1 MKEGRDMS
9 TTHIEAEK
17 SDIASKVLM
26 PGDPLRAK
34 YIADHFLEEVKTV
47 NNVRNMTAYTGL
59 YKGERITIFPSG
71 MGIPSVG
78 IYAYELFHFYDV
90 EEIIRIGTC
99 GSANKDMNVLDV
111 VLASESYSLS
121 TFPKAFDND
130 VIDHIES
137 SKELN
142 EKIITSAKENNLNL
156 KIGPIITSDIFDP
169 YIDFSRYIKNYPE
182 DISYFGLEMEAFG
195 LFYLAKKLGKKASAL
210 MSIVDIIGK
219 SELAVSS
226 EDRQNSLN
234 DMIKIALDA
243 IILKY

>member
-1 MKEGRDMS
+1 MKEGRNMS

-17 SDIASKVLM
+17 GDIASKVLM

-34 YIADHFLEEVKTV
+34 YIADHFLEEVKVV
-47 NNVRNMTAYTGL
+47 NNVRNMTAYTGF

-78 IYAYELFHFYDV
+78 IYAYELYHFYDV

-111 VLASESYSLS
+111 VLASKSYSLS

-142 EKIITSAKENNLNL
+142 EKIIEAAKENDLDL

-169 YIDFSRYIKNYPE
+169 YIDFSRYIKNYPD

-195 LFYLAKKLGKKASAL
+195 LFYIAKKLGKKASAL

>member
-1 MKEGRDMS
+1 MKEGRNMS

-17 SDIASKVLM
+17 GDIASKVLM

-34 YIADHFLEEVKTV
+34 YIADHFLEEVKVV
-47 NNVRNMTAYTGL
+47 NNVRNMTAYTGY
-59 YKGERITIFPSG
+59 YKGEKITVFPSG

-78 IYAYELFHFYDV
+78 IYAYELYHFYDV

-99 GSANKDMNVLDV
+99 GSANQDRKVLDV
-111 VLASESYSLS
+111 ILASEAYSLS
-121 TFPKAFDND
+121 TFPKAFDGDNMNS
-130 VIDHIES
+130 IES

-142 EKIITSAKENNLNL
+142 EKIIIAAKENSYDLQ
-156 KIGPIITSDIFDP
+156 IGPIITSDIFDP

-182 DISYFGLEMEAFG
+182 DISYLGLEMEAFG
-195 LFYLAKKLGKKASAL
+195 LLYLAKKLGKRASAL

-219 SELAVSS
+219 KELAVSS